1 MHGRDFGARLVM
13 PFANGERTSMR
24 KRLTYANVVSTVC
37 LFVVL
42 GGTATAASKLLTGKQ
57 IKNESITGVDVKNG
71 SLLSRDFKAGQL
83 PSGPQGPAGA
93 QGPAG
98 PSDAYN
104 NGLFPGGSGVSLA
117 PGGYDV
123 RALIQ
128 GDNTKGA
135 SAVEL
140 TCTLTVGS
148 PSDLPPGPA
157 KAIYSTTLPAGGKS
171 TLPLEQIHTLQG
183 QGSANVEC
191 SGPWAHGTV
200 FATRVGTVHEI

>member
-1 MHGRDFGARLVM
+1 
-13 PFANGERTSMR
+13 MR

-57 IKNESITGVDVKNG
+57 IKNGSITGVDVKSNSLLSSDVRDG
-71 SLLSRDFKAGQL
+71 SLLATDFRAGQL
-83 PSGPQGPAGA
+83 PAGPPGPTGS

-98 PSDAYN
+98 PSDVYN
-104 NGLFPGGSGVSLA
+104 NGLYPGGSGISLA
-117 PGGYDV
+117 PGGWDV

-128 GDNTKGA
+128 GDNKGGA

-148 PSDLPPGPA
+148 PADVPPGPA
-157 KAIYSTTLPAGGKS
+157 KAIYSTTVPAGGKV
-171 TLPLEQIHTLQG
+171 TLPLEQIHTVQG

-191 SGPWAHGTV
+191 SGPWAYGTV